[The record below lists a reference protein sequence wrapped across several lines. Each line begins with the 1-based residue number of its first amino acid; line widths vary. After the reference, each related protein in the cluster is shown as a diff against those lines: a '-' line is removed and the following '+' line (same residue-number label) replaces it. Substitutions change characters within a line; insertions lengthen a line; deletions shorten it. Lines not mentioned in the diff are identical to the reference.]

1 MDLRRQ
7 MLDNASQRITLK
19 LKEYGIAFDIEQPSI
34 PSIYVDSPI
43 TV

>member
-7 MLDNASQRITLK
+7 LLDSARQNITAK
-19 LKEYGIAFDIEQPSI
+19 LKDYGVAFDIEQ

-43 TV
+43 TI

>member
-7 MLDNASQRITLK
+7 MLDNASQRITFK
-19 LKEYGIAFDIEQPSI
+19 LQEYGMAFDLEQ
-34 PSIYVDSPI
+34 PSIYVDSKI